1 MTDYLAQLEQV
12 AEEFV
17 SVFGV
22 TQPPV
27 AVDEILNKP
36 LDGMWDKVDLSQLT
50 LSFSVRGDRYAP
62 RVSFAKL
69 VVRQLVPTP
78 WGVERGLPD
87 LVGQDSKR
95 ILALALMLLVPRSLL
110 NQIPRARWNPVE
122 VANDFWIPEDDAETR
137 LDLLR
142 QSSSA
147 G

>member
-1 MTDYLAQLEQV
+1 MTDYLAKLEHI
-12 AEEFV
+12 AEEFIDA
-17 SVFGV
+17 FGV

-36 LDGMWDKVDLSQLT
+36 MEGMWDKVDLSQLT

-69 VVRQLVPTP
+69 IVRQLASSP

-87 LVGQDSKR
+87 LIGQDSKR
-95 ILALALMLLVPRSLL
+95 VLALALMLLVPRSLL
-110 NQIPRARWNPVE
+110 NQIPRTRWNPVE
-122 VANDFWIPEDDAETR
+122 VANDFLIPEDDAETR

-142 QSSSA
+142 QSS
-147 G
+147 